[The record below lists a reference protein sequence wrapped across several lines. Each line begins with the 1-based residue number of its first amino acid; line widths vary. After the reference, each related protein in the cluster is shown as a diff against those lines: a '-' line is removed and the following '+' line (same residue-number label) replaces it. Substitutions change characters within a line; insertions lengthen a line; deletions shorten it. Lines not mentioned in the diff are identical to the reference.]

1 MNYFLTGTDTG
12 VGKTYVGGLLI
23 RALRKA
29 GFDTVGL
36 KPICCGDRSDAET
49 LHAAAGGEL
58 SIDDV
63 NPVWF
68 RFPGAPYTASIVENR
83 LPDLDQIR
91 DRFARVR
98 ASRRSLIVEGVGGW
112 LVPILQDYSVADLAA
127 ELGLPVVVVA
137 ANRLGALNHTLLTV
151 QAIKARGVAC
161 AGVILNNISAESDAA
176 TSTNRS
182 VLEHLLEVPLL
193 YEVAFGQAALSLAVP
208 EIRTQVS
215 VP

>member
-12 VGKTYVGGLLI
+12 VGKTYVAALLI

-29 GFDTVGL
+29 GCDTVGL
-36 KPICCGDRSDAET
+36 KPICCGERSDAEL
-49 LHAAAGGEL
+49 LHAAADGEL

-91 DRFARVR
+91 ERFARIR
-98 ASRRSLIVEGVGGW
+98 AARRSLIVEGVGGW
-112 LVPILQDYSVADLAA
+112 LVPIRRDYSMADLAA
-127 ELGLPVVVVA
+127 EMGLPVVVVA

-151 QAIKARGVAC
+151 QAIKARGLTC
-161 AGVILNNISAESDAA
+161 GGVILNTIKPDAA
-176 TSTNRS
+176 TSTNRPI
-182 VLEHLLEVPLL
+182 LEGLLEVPVL
-193 YEVAFGQAALSLAVP
+193 YEVEMGQAELGLGIA
-208 EIRTQVS
+208 
-215 VP
+215 

>member
-12 VGKTYVGGLLI
+12 VGKTYVAALLI

-36 KPICCGDRSDAET
+36 KPICCGDRADAEE
-49 LHAAAGGEL
+49 LHAAADGEL

-68 RFPGAPYTASIVENR
+68 RVPAAPYAASIVENR

-91 DRFARVR
+91 DRFARIR
-98 ASRRSLIVEGVGGW
+98 AARHSLIVEGVGGW
-112 LVPILQDYSVADLAA
+112 LVPILQNYSVADLAA
-127 ELGLPVVVVA
+127 EMRLPVVVVA
-137 ANRLGALNHTLLTV
+137 ANRLGVLNHTLLTV
-151 QAIKARGVAC
+151 EAIKSRGLTC
-161 AGVILNNISAESDAA
+161 AGVILNNIAAQPDTA

-182 VLEHLLEVPLL
+182 VLEHLLEVPVL
-193 YEVAFGQAALSLAVP
+193 YEVEIGQTELRLGVA
-208 EIRTQVS
+208 
-215 VP
+215 